1 MREIRFRGKEH
12 TGEWI
17 TGGFVQKRGVP
28 HIVAHIVDRGVDEW
42 RAIPVIPAT
51 VGQFTGLR
59 DAKGV
64 EIYEGDVLL
73 YREMNRRAG
82 VSWCDGGFI
91 VYDVNDP
98 DEWQALNDD
107 DASQVISQIME
118 VINNVHDAPELL
130 GGTPSC

>member
-1 MREIRFRGKEH
+1 MREIKFRGKEH

-42 RAIPVIPAT
+42 RAIPVIPDT
-51 VGQFTGLR
+51 VGQYTGLH

-130 GGTPSC
+130 K

>member
-1 MREIRFRGKEH
+1 MREIKFRGKDMESYKWVYGNLCN
-12 TGEWI
+12 TRGDESGAMCI
-17 TGGFVQKRGVP
+17 DCFV
-28 HIVAHIVDRGVDEW
+28 VD
-42 RAIPVIPAT
+42 PAT
-51 VGQFTGLR
+51 VGQYTGLR

-82 VSWCDGGFI
+82 VSWRDGGFI

-130 GGTPSC
+130 KK

>member
-51 VGQFTGLR
+51 VGQYTGLKDR
-59 DAKGV
+59 NGV
-64 EIYEGDVLL
+64 EIYEGDIVRAASAMIYEVTFEQGAYRVKGKKSKLL
-73 YREMNRRAG
+73 LVEGRFY
-82 VSWCDGGFI
+82 V
-91 VYDVNDP
+91 
-98 DEWQALNDD
+98 
-107 DASQVISQIME
+107 VIG
-118 VINNVHDAPELL
+118 NVHDAPELMK
-130 GGTPSC
+130 